1 MKQILFNIA
10 VFVVLIARPDQASA
24 FDIEGWGKDAKT
36 FSEAEINAKDD
47 AKRNCGIPGYKSIRI
62 ITPCAS
68 VTIETAIEG
77 RRIKITAFKCYYEA
91 ICNSSSENRVNEKD
105 PLFER

>member
-1 MKQILFNIA
+1 MALI
-10 VFVVLIARPDQASA
+10 VLIGIFAVNERSYAQASA

-36 FSEAEINAKDD
+36 FSEAETNAKDD
-47 AKRNCGIPGYKSIRI
+47 AKRNCGITGYKSIRI

-91 ICNSSSENRVNEKD
+91 ICNSSSENGVNEKD